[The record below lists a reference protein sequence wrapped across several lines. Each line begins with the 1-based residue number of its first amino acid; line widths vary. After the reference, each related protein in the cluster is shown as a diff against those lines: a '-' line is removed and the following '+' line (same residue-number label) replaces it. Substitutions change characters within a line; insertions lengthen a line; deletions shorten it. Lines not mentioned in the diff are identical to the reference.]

1 MRLRRFFSLVV
12 ALALLAALPG
22 SAAIAAVAPEARQAA
37 ALWLSGQLRRQID
50 ASQIL
55 VSPRGATLEDCTITR
70 VRYAA
75 TGATALSLRC
85 PALALPQLV
94 LLQLSADA
102 ATTGQ
107 AAPDDPRSGGQRRGL
122 LPVVAEGS
130 PHVIRTPIR
139 TPFRTPAKAPMKAPP
154 IVRAG
159 AALRADWR
167 TPSLHAQLP
176 VVAMDA
182 GASGA
187 EIRVRIV
194 NTNRILRA
202 RILSA
207 QAVAILA
214 AGA

>member
-1 MRLRRFFSLVV
+1 MRPRPFFTLAV
-12 ALALLAALPG
+12 ALALLAAMPG
-22 SAAIAAVAPEARQAA
+22 PAAAASVASESRQTAAI
-37 ALWLSGQLRRQID
+37 WLSGQLHRPVD

-55 VSPRGATLEDCTITR
+55 VSPRGAALEDCTITR
-70 VRYAA
+70 LRYAA

-85 PALALPQLV
+85 PTLALPQLV
-94 LLQLSADA
+94 LLQLPADA
-102 ATTGQ
+102 A
-107 AAPDDPRSGGQRRGL
+107 ASDSGPTVQDNPPSALRRRGPL
-122 LPVVAEGS
+122 SALEDGS
-130 PHVIRTPIR
+130 PRINGAPIR
-139 TPFRTPAKAPMKAPP
+139 APMKARIKAAPL
-154 IVRAG
+154 VRAG

-167 TPSLHAQLP
+167 TPTLHAQLP
-176 VVAMDA
+176 VVALDA

-207 QAVAILA
+207 QAVAIVV